1 MAFVWKDKVDGVDD
15 VLAEDINSV
24 AHAVVDNS
32 KAIGDFDTALDS
44 IIAIQ
49 NELMGGGT
57 V

>member
-1 MAFVWKDKVDGVDD
+1 MLEWIDKVDGVDD

-32 KAIGDFDTALDS
+32 KAIGDFETALDA

-49 NELMGGGT
+49 NELTGGAT
-57 V
+57 I